1 MKIRKGDMVMV
12 ISGDSPRGTRGK
24 VLMVIP
30 EKNRVI
36 VEGVNFIK
44 RHTRPTQRNPKG
56 GILEKE
62 APIHVSNVML
72 LDPKTNLPVRVGTK
86 VLTSEGKKS
95 RQRVRVSKKSGE
107 IISAAK
113 VK

>member
-12 ISGDSPRGTRGK
+12 VSGESRGKRGK
-24 VLMVIP
+24 VLKVMSAK
-30 EKNRVI
+30 ERVI
-36 VEGVNFIK
+36 VEGINFIK

-62 APIHVSNVML
+62 AAIHVSKVML
-72 LDPKTNLPVRVGTK
+72 IDPKLNVPVRIGTR
-86 VLTSEGKKS
+86 VLSEEGKAS
-95 RQRVRVSKKSGE
+95 RQRSRISKKSNE
-107 IISAAK
+107 IIPAVK